1 MDLQE
6 AGDMIFSGSRGGLLN
21 HLFVVLF
28 SLLLLGLSSSAFAA
42 PSLLISNSPD
52 RSAAIALNGAEI
64 SDLAYIFIAPDTGVK
79 RVDFYLD
86 STPPDPPRII
96 EQVTPFDFNGTAA
109 DLTAK
114 PFDTNSIVDG
124 QHSVHAQTYY
134 TDGTT
139 ELLSAVFTVNNSVPV
154 LEFSEEGVAFTTE
167 EGSTTTQS
175 TSVNLNTSDAS
186 EVDFFLSDDANWLS
200 LSPTSGTTPATINV
214 TVDPS
219 GLPAG
224 EYSAIIEASGSDVG
238 TDYLQVNL
246 EVVAPAGG
254 DFSLMLS
261 LAPDRSSATGLQ
273 GSTASGDIY
282 VFVPTQ
288 PDISRVDF
296 YINNTQKSGS
306 PNQTERV
313 APYDMAGTASNDL
326 ALPYNTTN
334 LEDGTHTVT
343 AVVQLTD
350 SSTHEITNFFDI
362 ANDVAQLTF
371 SQSSLSGSRHVD
383 NPEPIVSDV
392 TLSASDDSGAP
403 FSLSSDASWLSGTGN
418 SSTTPA
424 TITVTADPAGLPAGT
439 YDGVLSASADGY
451 TSDELA
457 YTLTITDG
465 EQGILVSPTS
475 LSFSGE
481 PDSPIAGQT
490 LDVSHFDGDAHE
502 FSVSTNM
509 PWLSAS
515 PTTGTTPQGITVNV
529 DNSGMASG
537 NYDAILTIT
546 SSGSDP
552 VDVPVSLNITSNDKC
567 APVDCSDVR
576 VSLPYQLS
584 FTESQGYYM
593 DRNGW
598 GTGFTWLDAPSSG
611 TGYIQENLEMHFLEG
626 YLEYNTTAGIQ
637 FVGNNS
643 QDNALGVGFAAPN
656 QITRITT
663 QIVDVPEG
671 TGNYEQAGL
680 WFGNDEDNYIKLV
693 ILSDPK
699 GPRIHYLLEVGGT
712 TVTQKNISASGLI
725 GSDIIFGM
733 TVNPFDRTVELNYS
747 LNGGSTV
754 QVDTLLPP
762 DEFFSFDAAGIDP
775 EIGTRSFAGI
785 FATHRHAAAS
795 MIYKFDEFTLQEG
808 DGPLAPDSGVDFIRK
823 DYNVD
828 FPTSMVWGP
837 DGRLYVTE
845 LFGTIHALTFDNE
858 LNVIDDQVINSLVNA
873 IGPRLTLGITIG
885 PDSTADN
892 IDLWVAHSSPSV
904 DDGEPNSGIVTRLSN
919 ENFSTVQHV
928 ITGLPRAKANHSIN
942 SLHFGPQDNR
952 LYIASG
958 GNTGAG
964 APNESNSEFGQMEE
978 QPLSAAILVADVFAA
993 GFDGTCDNTSDI
1005 FGPPPCDVTPY
1016 ATGLRNSYDFVFHS
1030 NGNMYATDNGL
1041 GVTGTYPPS
1050 PEPACFGFGDTA
1062 SYLDGG
1068 HNPGA
1073 QPDLLLLIKQGS
1085 YYGHPN
1091 PYRDE
1096 CVFKDGSYQG
1106 VTPLPNYE
1114 EPIFN
1119 LGEHKS
1125 SNTIIEY
1132 DGGEG
1137 CVGDYLNG
1145 QLLITNYS
1153 VGDDIFRVGL
1163 NETGTE
1169 ATDGAPLVTGF
1180 NDPLPLARNTTG
1192 DMFIGQFGGGKVTS
1206 LRPVSLGCWES
1217 KEPAPIAVL
1226 DATGASINGKMYAV
1240 GGKNSTGHL
1249 NTLLIY
1255 DPASGT
1261 WSQGANLPGEGVE
1274 NPAVAVLNGKLYVF
1288 GGSTAPFSGAVANAA
1303 VYDPASNSWTQL
1315 ADMPT
1320 PRGGP
1325 TAQAVDGVIYVI
1337 GGMGGNGASLATVEV
1352 YNPGTNS
1359 WQAAPSLTYVR
1370 DNPGSAVLNGQ
1381 IYVFGG
1387 RHRNA
1392 DGTTTTG
1399 EMKTVE
1405 MFDAAANNWV
1415 EKTPMPTGR
1424 RAMSVGTIN
1433 GKAQVAGGELNGGNS
1448 SGVFNQNEE
1457 YDPNT
1462 NLWRPLTKVPTPKH
1476 GAAAATIDDT
1486 FYIMGGGITSGS
1498 SFTSSM
1504 EAMRF

>member
-1 MDLQE
+1 
-6 AGDMIFSGSRGGLLN
+6 MIFSGSRGGRLN
-21 HLFVVLF
+21 HFFVVLF

-42 PSLLISNSPD
+42 PSLLISKSPD
-52 RSAAIALNGAEI
+52 RSAAIALNGTEI
-64 SDLAYIFIAPDTGVK
+64 SDLAYIFVGPSTGVN
-79 RVDFYLD
+79 RVDFYLN
-86 STPPDPPRII
+86 STPPGTPRLI
-96 EQVTPFDFNGTAA
+96 ERVAPFDFNATEAN
-109 DLTAK
+109 LTAK
-114 PFDTNSIVDG
+114 PFDTTSLPDG
-124 QHSVHAQTYY
+124 QHSIHATTYY
-134 TDGTT
+134 TNGTS
-139 ELLSAVFTVNNSVPV
+139 EVLSATFTVNNSVPV
-154 LEFSEEGVAFTTE
+154 LEFSQTAASFTAQQ
-167 EGSTTTQS
+167 GSSSTQS
-175 TSVNLNTSDAS
+175 LSVSLSSSNDGNVSFT
-186 EVDFFLSDDANWLS
+186 LSDDANWLS
-200 LSPTSGTTPATINV
+200 LSPTSGTTPATITV
-214 TVDPS
+214 TADPS

-224 EYSAIIEASGSDVG
+224 NHTATVEASGTGVSKA
-238 TDYLQVNL
+238 YLQVSFDII
-246 EVVAPAGG
+246 EPAGS
-254 DFSLMLS
+254 DYTLMVS
-261 LAPDRSSATGLQ
+261 SSADRSSASPLQ
-273 GSTASGDIY
+273 NASVSGDIF
-282 VFVPTQ
+282 VFIPTS
-288 PDISRVDF
+288 PGISRVNF
-296 YINNTQKSGS
+296 YIDNPQKSGS
-306 PNQTERV
+306 PNQSEGL
-313 APYDMAGTASNDL
+313 APYDMAGTAPNDL
-326 ALPYNTTN
+326 AYPYDT
-334 LEDGTHTVT
+334 LALADGSHTVT
-343 AVVQLTD
+343 AVVSLSDGSVHEVTD
-350 SSTHEITNFFDI
+350 FFDVV
-362 ANDVAQLTF
+362 NNTSQLSF
-371 SQSSLSGSRHVD
+371 STESLAGSRHVD
-383 NPEPIVSDV
+383 NPEPVTSSV
-392 TLSASDDSGAP
+392 TLSASDNSGAP
-403 FSLSSDASWLSGTGN
+403 FSLSTDAPWLSASGN
-418 SSTTPA
+418 SGTTPA
-424 TITVTADPAGLPAGT
+424 TITVTADPAGLAEGT
-439 YDGVLSASADGY
+439 YTGKVTASATGY
-451 TSDELA
+451 ENDELT
-457 YTLTITDG
+457 YTLTITAG
-465 EQGILVSPTS
+465 SQGVLVSPTS
-475 LSFSGE
+475 LTFSGE
-481 PDSPIAGQT
+481 PDTPIAGKT
-490 LDVSHFDGDAHE
+490 LDVSHFDGDAHD
-502 FSVSTNM
+502 FNVSTNM
-509 PWLSAS
+509 PWLSAQPS
-515 PTTGTTPQGITVNV
+515 TGTTPQAITVNV
-529 DNSGMASG
+529 DSSGLASG
-537 NYDAILTIT
+537 NYTAILTIT

-552 VDVPVSLNITSNDKC
+552 VDVPVGLTIASSDKC

-576 VSLPYQLS
+576 VNLPYQLG

-611 TGYIQENLEMHFLEG
+611 TGYIQENLEMHFLQG
-626 YLEYNTTAGIQ
+626 YLEYNTTAGIK
-637 FVGNNS
+637 FEGNNS
-643 QDNALGVGFAAPN
+643 QDNALAVGFAAPN

-663 QIVDVPEG
+663 QILDVPQG
-671 TGNYEQAGL
+671 TGKYEQAGL

-693 ILSDPK
+693 VLSDPK
-699 GPRIHYLLEVGGT
+699 GPRVHYLLEVGGT

-795 MIYKFDEFTLQEG
+795 MVYKFDEFTLQEG

-845 LFGTIHALTFDNE
+845 LFGTIHALTFDAD
-858 LNVIDDQVINSLVNA
+858 LNVTDDQVIESLVNN
-873 IGPRLTLGITIG
+873 IGPRLTLGITVS
-885 PDSTADN
+885 PDSTENDVE
-892 IDLWVAHSSPSV
+892 LWVAHSSPSV
-904 DDGEPNSGIVTRLSN
+904 DNGEPNSGMVTKLGGA
-919 ENFSTVQHV
+919 NFSTVQHV
-928 ITGLPRAKANHSIN
+928 ITGLPRAIANHSIN
-942 SLHFGPQDNR
+942 SIHFGPDDNR
-952 LYIASG
+952 LYIAMG

-993 GFDGTCDNTSDI
+993 GFDGTCNNTSDI
-1005 FGPPPCDVTPY
+1005 FGPPPCDVIPY

-1125 SNTIIEY
+1125 SNAIIEY

-1163 NETGTE
+1163 NGTGTE
-1169 ATDGAPLVTGF
+1169 ATDGAPLATGF

-1206 LRPVSLGCWES
+1206 LRPVSLGCWAS
-1217 KEPAPIAVL
+1217 KAPAPIAVL
-1226 DATGASINGKMYAV
+1226 DATGAAINGKVYAV
-1240 GGKNSTGHL
+1240 GGKNSSGHL

-1255 DPASGT
+1255 DPASDT

-1274 NPAVAVLNGKLYVF
+1274 NPAVAVLNSKLYVF

-1325 TAQAVDGVIYVI
+1325 TAQAIDGVIYVI

-1352 YNPGTNS
+1352 YNPGSNS
-1359 WQAAPSLTYVR
+1359 WQTAPSLTYVR

-1392 DGTTTTG
+1392 DGSTTTG

-1405 MFDAAANNWV
+1405 MFDAAANAWI
-1415 EKTPMPTGR
+1415 EKAPMPTGR

-1433 GKAQVAGGELNGGNS
+1433 GKAQVAGGELNGGNT